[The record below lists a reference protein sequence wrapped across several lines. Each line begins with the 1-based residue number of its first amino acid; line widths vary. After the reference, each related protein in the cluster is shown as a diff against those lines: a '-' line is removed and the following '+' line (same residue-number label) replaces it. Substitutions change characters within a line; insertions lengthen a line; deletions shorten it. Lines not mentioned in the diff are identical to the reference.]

1 MSAQQPH
8 WKRPPEIIGRLLSV
22 PPTPAAS
29 ISPDRS
35 TILLFQRRPYP
46 ELRSLAAPFV
56 RMGGF
61 RINPRTRGS
70 HLPPSLCSILWKR
83 PLDAAGMQLPLPEP
97 AHIGLVGWSPDSR
110 WFAFTLTRTDGI
122 ELWLLRAETGAVS
135 RLGSVL
141 LNASIGS
148 PAQWLPNSE
157 QMLIQLPASSSSD
170 LGTEPEL
177 PEGPVAEECS
187 GSAGPMRTLQDLL
200 RGPRDE
206 LLFEHFALSQP
217 ARISVHSAEIEL
229 CGMPAF
235 YSDLDPSPDGRFLLT
250 TTLQRPWSGTL
261 PWSRF
266 PRVTS
271 VVDRSGNILREIC
284 RRGLEENIPIE
295 GVPQG
300 PRAVSWVPSLPA
312 SLAWLEALD
321 AGDPRKPAEH
331 RDRLLIQEFPV
342 EGAPREILRSQYR
355 CSGVH
360 WGPEYNLALY
370 REYDRDRRWA
380 KTWKLNPQTPTE
392 QPQLLHDLSVH
403 DRYNDPGTPILR
415 RLANG
420 RRVLHVQQDSIFLE
434 GPGATPE
441 GDRPFLRKQSLTSG
455 AIETLFTSNAT
466 EHEAVLALLSDDAS
480 EFLTV
485 HETPVSPSNIR
496 IRSLNGH
503 VRPLTEFTDP
513 VPEIRSLHREIIT
526 ITRPDG
532 VPLSFILHLPPN
544 TRPGTPLPT
553 LLWAYPREYNDAA
566 TAGQVAGSVN
576 RFTTF
581 SGATPLHLLLAGYA
595 ILDHAM
601 LPVVGDPE
609 TANDTF
615 VEQITAGAE
624 AIISKVVDMGVADPA
639 RLAVGGHSYGA
650 LLAVTLLA
658 HSKLFHAGIARSGA
672 YNRTLT
678 PFGFQNERR
687 TFWEAPEVYMRLSPF
702 AFAHR
707 IRSPLLLIHGEADN
721 NPGTYPLQSE
731 RLYQAIRGNGG
742 TARCV
747 ILPHESH
754 NYAAKESI
762 EHVIWEMLDWLNRHL
777 PAAPQQSGR
786 PESQP

>member
-1 MSAQQPH
+1 MNAQQSL
-8 WKRPPEIIGRLLSV
+8 WKQPPEIIGKLLAA
-22 PPTPAAS
+22 PPAPVVS

-35 TILLFQRRPYP
+35 TMLLFQRQPYP

-70 HLPPSLCSILWKR
+70 HLPPSLFGILWKR
-83 PLDAAGMQLPLPEP
+83 PIDSPGTQLELPEDTR
-97 AHIGLVGWSPDSR
+97 IGLVGWSPDSR
-110 WFAFTLTRTDGI
+110 WFAFTLTRADGI
-122 ELWLLRAETGAVS
+122 ELWLLRAESGCVT

-141 LNASIGS
+141 LNAAIGS
-148 PAQWLPNSE
+148 PAQWLPDSE
-157 QMLIQLPASSSSD
+157 ELLIQLPAVSD
-170 LGTEPEL
+170 GELQPEVEL
-177 PEGPVAEECS
+177 PQGPVAEECC
-187 GSAGPMRTLQDLL
+187 GSSGPMRTLQDLL

-206 LLFEHFALSQP
+206 LLFEHFALSQA
-217 ARISVHSAEIEL
+217 ARISVHSGQVEL
-229 CGMPAF
+229 CGVPAF
-235 YSDLDPSPDGRFLLT
+235 YADLDPSPNGQFLLS
-250 TTLQRPWSGTL
+250 TTLHRPWSGTL

-266 PRVTS
+266 PRITS
-271 VVDRSGNILREIC
+271 IADRSGKILREIC
-284 RRGLEENIPIE
+284 RRGLEENVPIE

-300 PRAVSWVPSLPA
+300 PRAVGWVPSLPA

-321 AGDPRKPAEH
+321 AGDPRKPAEY
-331 RDRLLIQEFPV
+331 RDRLV
-342 EGAPREILRSQYR
+342 THDAPFDAEPRQILRSQYR

-360 WGPEYNLALY
+360 WGPEFNLALY
-370 REYDRDRRWA
+370 REYDRDRRWT
-380 KTWKLNPQTPTE
+380 KTWKLNPQNASAS
-392 QPQLLHDLSVH
+392 PQLLHDLSVH
-403 DRYNDPGTPILR
+403 DRYNDPGMPVHR
-415 RLANG
+415 RLPNG
-420 RRVLHVQQDSIFLE
+420 RRVLHLQQDCIFLE

-455 AIETLFTSNAT
+455 VIETLFTSSPT
-466 EHEAVLALLSDDAS
+466 EHETILALLNDDAT
-480 EFLTV
+480 EFITV
-485 HETPVSPSNIR
+485 HETPTSPPNIH
-496 IRSLNGH
+496 IRAPGGQS
-503 VRPLTEFTDP
+503 RPLTQFTDP
-513 VPEIRSLHREIIT
+513 VPEIRGLHREIIT
-526 ITRPDG
+526 VNRPDG

-581 SGATPLHLLLAGYA
+581 AGATPLHLLLAGYA
-595 ILDHAM
+595 VLDHAL

-615 VEQITAGAE
+615 VEQITAGAQ
-624 AIISKVVDMGVADPA
+624 AIISKVIEMGVADPN

-687 TFWEAPEVYMRLSPF
+687 TFWEAPEIYMRLSPF

-707 IRSPLLLIHGEADN
+707 IRSPLLLIHGDADN

-777 PAAPQQSGR
+777 PAAQPQSDR
-786 PESQP
+786 PESLP